1 MEILSKL
8 GFKKVGEWKKQENNL
23 FFEVGDFKKENK
35 IVYAFVVNSYVKFI
49 ASTDDVLE
57 FALNCYVSPKDFE
70 AEEVQVK
77 ELILKTLDNSPSRY
91 LCTKKY

>member
-49 ASTDDVLE
+49 ASLFDEKEIEQVL
-57 FALNCYVSPKDFE
+57 
-70 AEEVQVK
+70 
-77 ELILKTLDNSPSRY
+77 RY
-91 LCTKKY
+91 NAYQAYNIKYDTRTCVNDQ